1 MEGGAGE
8 EWLDRRVHHRSTVRT
23 VPEGSGQPGQFDPD
37 RTGVGMTT
45 TKEPRENEVAKRVDK
60 AQYLVVAV
68 LVVVGAFLI
77 YNALTLETGFAK
89 VDPVGPRF
97 FPLVVGIAAVLL
109 GVVLAIAIPR
119 GSVGEADAGEDIDPE
134 SPGDWRTV
142 GMLVGLFVA
151 MILLVNPLGWVVMGT
166 IFFGGAAT
174 ILGSKHYVRN
184 FVIGLALSLASFYA
198 FYSGLGIPLPAGILD
213 GIL

>member
-1 MEGGAGE
+1 M
-8 EWLDRRVHHRSTVRT
+8 
-23 VPEGSGQPGQFDPD
+23 
-37 RTGVGMTT
+37 
-45 TKEPRENEVAKRVDK
+45 
-60 AQYLVVAV
+60 
-68 LVVVGAFLI
+68 VVG
-77 YNALTLETGFAK
+77 
-89 VDPVGPRF
+89 V
-97 FPLVVGIAAVLL
+97 AAVLL

-174 ILGSKHYVRN
+174 ILGSKHCVRN